1 MLKSVLDLNNKSSI
15 VILGLMITLMA
26 SSIKGLYQVYFVDL
40 LDIYQMSRA
49 QLSFL
54 GAIFGLFVGIFSPIT
69 GYICDKY
76 GPLKTILSGI
86 VVAIVLFGLISINQ
100 SQYILFLSLGV
111 LAAYAITAMTF
122 IPFAILVD
130 SIFKDENKGM
140 AFAILSN
147 GTAIGFI
154 VLSPLWVYFS
164 TFLSWQYA
172 NFIVFLLFLI
182 VILPCGLLLNKKVI
196 IPTKKKES
204 LQSKPKVLKELTSF
218 NFFFLALSF
227 GGCGMAM
234 AFIDVHLLPLIK
246 ENKTFFLFDS
256 NTTLIATA
264 LSTLGTAEIIG
275 SIFIAI
281 IIRYANLY
289 VTLAA
294 LYLVRC
300 LLFIY
305 ISIFNTDLSFLT
317 FAFIFGLTYMGTV
330 IISSLLCLKWYGA
343 QIKGQIFGYLFLFH
357 QIFVFISVWS
367 GGIIYDFNNNYTLYL
382 LMLSLISLISTF
394 ASLFLFFK
402 HFTNKPP
409 ILKEISNDS

>member
-49 QLSFL
+49 QLSLL

-164 TFLSWQYA
+164 TFLSWQYS

-196 IPTKKKES
+196 IPAKKKES

-218 NFFFLALSF
+218 NFLFLTLSF

-264 LSTLGTAEIIG
+264 LSTLGIAEIIG

-289 VTLAA
+289 LTLAA

-305 ISIFNTDLSFLT
+305 ISIFNTDLSFLA

-382 LMLSLISLISTF
+382 LMLSLISLTSIF

-402 HFTNKPP
+402 HYTNKPL
-409 ILKEISNDS
+409 ILKEIINDS